1 MRKTFVSA
9 VLFLSLFTFLLH
21 AQTDSNLINPGIIIR
36 DIKNDGN
43 YLKPLVLFEESREAY
58 LVSKFRNSYLNW
70 STYVQTFVGEHAKG
84 LKDIDSLLS
93 KLEDYVQPDLDT
105 LQAVDAHDFII
116 QSSKNYRAV
125 FFNEAHHMASQRIFI
140 WSFLKEFYDN
150 GFRYL
155 ASEICPYDASLQ
167 GRKYPELGDGYICE
181 PCYADMIRTAL
192 ALGYTVIPYEDTTET
207 AFDFK
212 KREKTQARNIAGIFE
227 KDSSA
232 KIIVHAGYQHIEE
245 KINQWGTANMAFCFK
260 ELTGIDPLTINQTR
274 FMEHGSRERELTLYK
289 RALDKFAPDKPCVLV
304 RPDGAAY
311 VEPNYLGI
319 VDIEVIHPRTKYIH
333 GKPDWL
339 IDAGREMVLIPKEF
353 YLSKRYPLLIQA
365 KYVNESERAVP
376 IDQIVVRSGEGSYA
390 LALPKGSYEIR
401 LMNEEGVVLK
411 KMSKTV
417 E

>member
-1 MRKTFVSA
+1 
-9 VLFLSLFTFLLH
+9 
-21 AQTDSNLINPGIIIR
+21 
-36 DIKNDGN
+36 
-43 YLKPLVLFEESREAY
+43 
-58 LVSKFRNSYLNW
+58 
-70 STYVQTFVGEHAKG
+70 
-84 LKDIDSLLS
+84 
-93 KLEDYVQPDLDT
+93 
-105 LQAVDAHDFII
+105 
-116 QSSKNYRAV
+116 
-125 FFNEAHHMASQRIFI
+125 MASHRIFI
-140 WSFLKEFYDN
+140 RSFLKEFYDN

-155 ASEICPYDASLQ
+155 ASEICPYDTGLQ
-167 GRKYPELGDGYICE
+167 GRKFPELGDGYICE

-212 KREKTQARNIAGIFE
+212 EREKTQARNIAGIFE

-245 KINQWGTANMAFCFK
+245 KINRWGIANMAFCFK

-319 VDIEVIHPRTKYIH
+319 VDIEVIHPRTKYIR

-339 IDAGREMVLIPKEF
+339 INAGREMVLIPKEF
-353 YLSKRYPLLIQA
+353 YQSQKYPLLIQA
-365 KYVNESERAVP
+365 KYVNESEKTVP
-376 IDQIVVRSGEGSYA
+376 IDQVVVRSGEVQYA

-401 LMNEEGVVLK
+401 LINEEGVVLK
-411 KMSKTV
+411 KMSKAV
-417 E
+417 K